1 MAESS
6 FNCSASQGFNFQK
19 DEQVIIGHLVS
30 CKVGDTAL
38 KSDIEVTDPENNT
51 GKVKVFGVVTGIFW
65 AGGYADPVQFSC
77 QVSNNNKN
85 TIATLTHK
93 SMSNTAVTF
102 KFNIF
107 DYDPKQKKY
116 YKCFHTNE
124 ADLEG
129 LVLKSGGSLAI
140 AIDMDASS
148 EVVSPKNFNFN
159 MGVMP
164 AEKEMQIHLAVSVTD
179 KFAKKW
185 GVAVDA

>member
-30 CKVGDTAL
+30 CKIGDTAL
-38 KSDIEVTDPENNT
+38 KSDIEVTDPENNSSA
-51 GKVKVFGVVTGIFW
+51 VKVVGVMTGIFW
-65 AGGYADPVQFSC
+65 KGGYADPVQLSC
-77 QVSNNNKN
+77 QVSTNNKN
-85 TIATLTHK
+85 TIATMTHK

-102 KFNIF
+102 KFNIY

-116 YKCFHTNE
+116 YKCFHSNN
-124 ADLEG
+124 ADLDG
-129 LVLKSGGSLAI
+129 LIQKSGGQLAI

-148 EVVSPKNFNFN
+148 EVVSPKNFSFN
-159 MGVMP
+159 LGVMP
-164 AEKEMQIHLAVSVTD
+164 MDKDMQIHLAVSVSD

-185 GVAVDA
+185 GVAVAA